1 MLRQTNNLINIIIYN
16 GTMILLYTINL
27 VFTNNLEQ
35 MCAKQQ
41 PE

>member
-27 VFTNNLEQ
+27 VLTNNLEQ